1 MSDSVDRPATGIW
14 HELALGVS
22 SPRLLLGLLI
32 AVAVPAALTPL
43 IVNMDAPVG
52 LYILGVVPAALI
64 GRLWPGLVAAIAS
77 FVLSDVFVSPPPSSL
92 LPGPDDWVVLGL
104 LTGIALLVAVEE
116 AARARAG
123 GVQERMAFL
132 AEANRLLTGSLN
144 YERAIEELTRL
155 AVPRLADWCAVIL
168 RAPGV
173 SEMTLHVAH
182 SDPARQELAEELWRR
197 YPPEPADEESPLM
210 EVLRTGRAQV
220 ISRVPETMLQQVAR
234 DQDHLRLLRA
244 LGLRSAMLV
253 PLVGRGR
260 PMGALSLIQ
269 AESGRRYSRADLDF
283 AMELGRTAAAA
294 IETARLYQEQGR
306 VAQTLQNSLLP
317 PEIPEI
323 PGVEVAV
330 RYRPAGEGALVGG
343 DFYDVFGTGTDAW
356 AVALG
361 DVCGK
366 GPEAAALTGLVR
378 HTIRTAAVRDQRPS
392 KVLVQVNQQ
401 IIRNNAGRFCTVALG
416 QIRRSNGSLRLTVS
430 CGGHPPPLIY
440 RAGRNVEAIDC
451 LGSLLGVFQDPQ
463 LGDTPMDLEPGD
475 VAVFYTDGLTE
486 RYERGGESGDARLVG
501 LLWTCNGMDAERIA
515 DAIYRGAALAGSE
528 VPRDDVAVVVL
539 RVLPGKS

>member
-22 SPRLLLGLLI
+22 SRRLLLGLLI
-32 AVAVPAALTPL
+32 AAAAPAALTRL
-43 IVNMDAPVG
+43 IVTTDAPVG
-52 LYILGVVPAALI
+52 LYILGVASAALI
-64 GRLWPGLVAAIAS
+64 GRLWPGLVAAVTS
-77 FVLSDVFVSPPPSSL
+77 FVLSDVFVSQPRGSL
-92 LPGPDDWVVLGL
+92 LPGSDDWVVLGL
-104 LTGIALLVAVEE
+104 LTGVALLVSVEE
-116 AARARAG
+116 AARARAR

-132 AEANRLLTGSLN
+132 AEANRVLISSLN

-168 RAPGV
+168 RAPGM
-173 SEMTLHVAH
+173 SGMTLHVAH
-182 SDPARQELAEELWRR
+182 SDPARQDLAEDLWRR
-197 YPPEPADEESPLM
+197 YPPDPADEESLLM
-210 EVLRTGRAQV
+210 GVLRTGRAQV
-220 ISRVPETMLQQVAR
+220 LPRVPEAMLRQGAR
-234 DQDHLRLLRA
+234 DEDHLRLLRT
-244 LGLRSAMLV
+244 LGLRSAIVV

-260 PMGALSLIQ
+260 PMGALALIQ

-283 AMELGRTAAAA
+283 AMELARTAAAA

-343 DFYDVFGTGTDAW
+343 DFYDVFDTGTDAW

-392 KVLVQVNQQ
+392 KVLGQVNRQ
-401 IIRNNAGRFCTVALG
+401 IIRNNAERFCTVALG
-416 QIRRSNGSLRLTVS
+416 QIRRSNGSLRMTVS

-451 LGSLLGVFQDPQ
+451 AGSLLGVFKDPQ
-463 LGDTPMDLEPGD
+463 LADTPMDLEPGD

-486 RYERGGESGDARLVG
+486 RYERDGEAGDARLVG
-501 LLWTCNGMDAERIA
+501 LLWTCSGMDAERIA

-539 RVLPGKS
+539 RVRPGES